1 MSTWAGLV
9 AGVFRDERMNATS
22 GSLMVIDDDEVVRR
36 LMDDYFT
43 QHGFTVRQAA
53 SADEARR
60 LLAGARPDL
69 VFVDVGLPG
78 EDGLSLARHI
88 REQFDLP
95 IVMVSGAGDALDRI
109 IGLEVGA
116 DDYVTKPF
124 EPRELLARVKG
135 ILRRYQRVP
144 EALTSP
150 RAERLPIPGFELDLG
165 SRRVFHAQGGE
176 LTLTRME
183 FDLLQVLATHPH
195 RVLSRDQL
203 LNLTQNRDWDPYD
216 RSIDIRIARLRRKLG
231 DPADGPGMIRTI
243 RGVGYMFV
251 PDAA

>member
-1 MSTWAGLV
+1 
-9 AGVFRDERMNATS
+9 
-22 GSLMVIDDDEVVRR
+22 MVVDDDPVVRQ
-36 LMDDYFT
+36 LMEDYFS
-43 QHGFTVRQAA
+43 QHGFAVRQAA
-53 SADEARR
+53 SSDEARR

-69 VFVDVGLPG
+69 VFVDIGLPG

-95 IVMVSGAGDALDRI
+95 IVMVSGAGEALDRI
-109 IGLEVGA
+109 VGLEIGA

-144 EALTSP
+144 DALAAPSTQ
-150 RAERLPIPGFELDLG
+150 RLPIPGFELDLDA
-165 SRRVFHAQGGE
+165 RRVFATRGGE

-183 FDLLQVLATHPH
+183 FDLLQVLATHPN

-216 RSIDIRIARLRRKLG
+216 RSIDISIARLRRKLG
-231 DPADGPGMIRTI
+231 DPAEGPGMIRTI

-251 PDAA
+251 PDVA

>member
-1 MSTWAGLV
+1 
-9 AGVFRDERMNATS
+9 
-22 GSLMVIDDDEVVRR
+22 MVIDDDEVVRH
-36 LMDDYFT
+36 LMDDYFS
-43 QHGFTVRQAA
+43 QHGFRVHQAA
-53 SADEARR
+53 SAGEARQ
-60 LLAGARPDL
+60 LLAGSRPDL

-109 IGLEVGA
+109 IGLEIGA

-144 EALTSP
+144 EALSSP
-150 RAERLPIPGFELDLG
+150 ATERLRIPGFELDLV
-165 SRRVFHAQGGE
+165 SRRVFHAHGGE

-183 FDLLQVLATHPH
+183 FDLLQVLATRPN

-251 PDAA
+251 PDGA